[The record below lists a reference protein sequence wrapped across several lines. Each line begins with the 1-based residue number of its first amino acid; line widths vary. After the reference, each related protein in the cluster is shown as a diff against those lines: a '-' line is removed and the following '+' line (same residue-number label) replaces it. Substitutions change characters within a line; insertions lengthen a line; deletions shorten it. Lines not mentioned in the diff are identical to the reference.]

1 MLDLLHPAERTIDAG
16 AGAIVHVVEG
26 FVRTE
31 YRDYRLRLPAG
42 TTIVCPPEGAPR
54 LACIAG
60 GKPRLLR
67 ITRWKRAC
75 AAVGA
80 FMPSRAFGAPPGV
93 VEQDARIDDAMRSI
107 VRLLLEANTAD
118 PALEKAA
125 RRAMAVTLAAQHRS
139 RDLARYCSGR
149 TRRRR
154 LEQYSRLARARAV
167 LAWGDDPSLDIARVA
182 AIAHMST
189 SHFIALFHRIFG
201 RSPHQYRIECRMS
214 QARRLLLD
222 TTLSTIQIVHSLGI
236 ESTAAFARTFLRQ
249 FGLPASSLRRPH
261 ADDEQHTE

>member
-1 MLDLLHPAERTIDAG
+1 MLEVLHPGERTIDAG

-26 FVRTE
+26 FARIE

-42 TTIVCPPEGAPR
+42 KTIVCPPEGAPR

-60 GKPRLLR
+60 WTPRLLR
-67 ITRWKRAC
+67 ITRWTRAC
-75 AAVGA
+75 SPAGA
-80 FMPSRAFGAPPGV
+80 FMPSRAWGAPPGV
-93 VEQDARIDDAMRSI
+93 LDDDASIDDAMRAIARVLADADI
-107 VRLLLEANTAD
+107 VDHGLEM
-118 PALEKAA
+118 AA
-125 RRAMAVTLAAQHRS
+125 RRAMAATLAAQRRS

-189 SHFIALFHRIFG
+189 SHFIAQFHRIFG
-201 RSPHQYRIECRMS
+201 RPPHQYRIECRMS

-222 TTLSTIQIVHSLGI
+222 TTLSTLQIVHCLGI

-249 FGLPASSLRRPH
+249 FGLPASSLRRRR
-261 ADDEQHTE
+261 ADDEQRR